1 MHTCVWGKGVALSV
15 AFIMNLTITLQ
26 EEKGECVYSSDE
38 TAFPQGDP
46 GCRNHNNITQQLHAG
61 TV

>member
-1 MHTCVWGKGVALSV
+1 MALSV

-46 GCRNHNNITQQLHAG
+46 AYAHHMHMDVEITIILHNS
-61 TV
+61 